1 MILNASNGDEQ
12 ILADEPQNAE
22 VKAKSP
28 DSDESMASL
37 VHAYCDHLTGY
48 LSLAEMHGQ
57 RWILL
62 LCKILVLSLA
72 MFMLLL
78 AGWLGVLTAL
88 VGVMMQAGVS
98 LSGAMLLASVASLA
112 LSWACWRALRRR
124 IGEFSPSSLAES
136 TRDSSRAG
144 GGGS

>member
-1 MILNASNGDEQ
+1 MTLNASKGDEQ
-12 ILADEPQNAE
+12 ILAGERIHAE
-22 VKAKSP
+22 VKSKSL

-37 VHAYCDHLTGY
+37 VHAYRDHLTGY

-72 MFMLLL
+72 VFMLLL

-88 VGVMMQAGVS
+88 VGVMMQAGLS
-98 LSGAMLLASVASLA
+98 LAGAMLLASAASLA

-124 IGEFSPSSLAES
+124 IGEFSPSSMAES
-136 TRDSSRAG
+136 TRDSSPAAG
-144 GGGS
+144 GGA